1 MKDGNS
7 KLQQI
12 LKTKKNKLKTVHR
25 ERENPPRNLKIK
37 WKNRVGYGR
46 NHEKNQLERKGRDLQ
61 GREHWVEGHSQQL
74 GENRK
79 Q

>member
-1 MKDGNS
+1 LQTEQKPIGKANSKPMKDGNS

-46 NHEKNQLERKGRDLQ
+46 NHEKN
-61 GREHWVEGHSQQL
+61 
-74 GENRK
+74 
-79 Q
+79 